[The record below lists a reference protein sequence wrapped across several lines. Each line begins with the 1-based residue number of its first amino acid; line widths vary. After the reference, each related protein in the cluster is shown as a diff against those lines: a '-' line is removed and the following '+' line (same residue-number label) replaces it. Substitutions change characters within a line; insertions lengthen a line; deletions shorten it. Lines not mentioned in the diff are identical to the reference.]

1 MWNTALSFSLVL
13 VLIPLALITLVMA
26 LGRQVKSLK
35 IFAAGFNALALGFL
49 LFPGQS
55 IISPWLSV
63 ILANMM
69 FVLAHMFLSWG
80 IRSFYDHAHPWPA
93 RFWYYF
99 AAFLGT
105 IIWFTFINPIY
116 EVRAVLISIM
126 VILLTFEFLHPLLKG
141 ISVLRKRVRLP
152 ITLFLVAFM
161 LCHCLRIALLFLNAF
176 PGNYFMDAS
185 PVTTFTLAFTLF
197 FSVLW
202 AGSIMILDGAK
213 MMDEMNKKNRELEKL
228 AMRDELT
235 GVFNRHS
242 LDQTLGAE
250 MERQDRYKQPLS
262 MIMLDLDHF
271 KRINDLYGHDVGDLV
286 LTETARRVKLSIR
299 ETDFL
304 FRWGGEEFLV
314 LVPHSDLAQ
323 AGILA
328 EKLRQIIS
336 ESAIAPAGVITASFG
351 VAERIPEE
359 SRDGWFKRV
368 DQSMYLAKA
377 NGRNQVVLWSM
388 RQTIPSDT
396 VHIEWRGEWDSG
408 NEEID
413 RDHRKI
419 ISLGNEL
426 LTLSHSDCSEQQIQE
441 QLDRLMEHLQQHFAS
456 EEKILSATDYPD
468 LKNHSRRH
476 QSLIS
481 DAMILRQR
489 FIGKEI
495 DPTPFFYFLVDK
507 IVLDHMLT
515 VDVGF
520 FPYTQKTG
528 QAAESRR

>member
-26 LGRQVKSLK
+26 LGRQVQSLK
-35 IFAAGFNALALGFL
+35 IFAAGFNAFALGFI
-49 LFPGQS
+49 LFPGQN
-55 IISPWLSV
+55 IISPWLSI
-63 ILANMM
+63 ILANSM

-80 IRSFYDHAHPWPA
+80 IRSFYNHVHPWPV
-93 RFWYYF
+93 RFWYYL
-99 AAFLGT
+99 AMYLGT
-105 IIWFTFINPIY
+105 IIWFTFVNPIY
-116 EVRAVLISIM
+116 EVRAILISVL
-126 VILLTFEFLHPLLKG
+126 VILLTFEFLRPLLKG
-141 ISVLRKRVRLP
+141 IAVLRKRVRLP
-152 ITLFLVAFM
+152 ITAFLVTFM
-161 LCHCLRIALLFLNAF
+161 LCHCLRIVLLLLNVF
-176 PGNYFMDAS
+176 PGTYFMDSS
-185 PVTTFTLAFTLF
+185 PITTFTLAFTLF

-213 MMDEMNKKNRELEKL
+213 MMEEMNRKNSELEKL

-242 LDQTLGAE
+242 LDQTLVAE
-250 MERQDRYKQPLS
+250 MERQDRYRQPLS
-262 MIMLDLDHF
+262 MIMLDLDRF

-328 EKLRQIIS
+328 EKLRQVIS
-336 ESAIAPAGVITASFG
+336 ESAIDPAGIITASFG

-368 DQSMYLAKA
+368 DQSMYRAKA
-377 NGRNQVVLWSM
+377 NGRNQVIQWSM
-388 RQTIPSDT
+388 MQAIPSDT
-396 VHIEWRGEWDSG
+396 VHIEWRSEWDSG

-419 ISLGNEL
+419 ISMGNEL
-426 LTLSHSDCSEQQIQE
+426 LTLSLSNGTEQQIQE
-441 QLDRLMEHLQQHFAS
+441 QLDRLMDHIQQHFAS

-481 DAMILRQR
+481 DAIILRQR

-507 IVLDHMLT
+507 IILDHMLT

-520 FPYTQKTG
+520 FPYTKINGETAKTL
-528 QAAESRR
+528 